1 MFKSDLYRDYA
12 QQAFASAAQATSLNE
27 QADLF
32 EIAETWLELAK
43 SIERVNLTDRICH

>member
-1 MFKSDLYRDYA
+1 MLKSDLYRDYA
-12 QQAFASAAQATSLNE
+12 QQAFASAAQASRTE